1 MKYEFIFLCL
11 VIPGPDH
18 LGTKIDV
25 MMRPWLKTLNFCD
38 DQDEVEVPP
47 KRKRVSRKKKSTWFP
62 FNRRK
67 RLNPNFDYDY
77 DYRVWNCTLFTYF
90 LISFIILYF
99 ILYSYLD

>member
-38 DQDEVEVPP
+38 DEDDVEVCA
-47 KRKRVSRKKKSTWFP
+47 KRKRVPGKKKATWRP
-62 FNRRK
+62 LNRLK
-67 RLNPNFDYDY
+67 RLDPDFDYNY
-77 DYRVWNCTLFTYF
+77 D
-90 LISFIILYF
+90 
-99 ILYSYLD
+99 